1 MYILNH
7 KKIFKKNM
15 TNSFENF
22 EEIEKK
28 ACQVELPLDVERDV
42 RMPLLVLRESCAN
55 WKRR

>member
-1 MYILNH
+1 
-7 KKIFKKNM
+7 M